1 MADSTTADRFHA
13 RLDQAK
19 LRLVR
24 WLGHSLA
31 TREGEEN
38 PKLDQVSRGNNV
50 ATREGEET
58 PRLDQ
63 VSRGNNIETREGEDT
78 PKLDQVSRGNN
89 TSIPGEQVSR
99 GNKYPGGTT

>member
-1 MADSTTADRFHA
+1 MAYSTTADRFHA

-50 ATREGEET
+50 ATREGEEN

-63 VSRGNNIETREGEDT
+63 VSRGNNIETREGEET
-78 PKLDQVSRGNN
+78 PKLD
-89 TSIPGEQVSR
+89 
-99 GNKYPGGTT
+99 

>member
-1 MADSTTADRFHA
+1 MADSTTADQFHA

-31 TREGEEN
+31 TREGEET
-38 PKLDQVSRGNNV
+38 PKLDQVNPGDTE

-58 PRLDQ
+58 P
-63 VSRGNNIETREGEDT
+63 
-78 PKLDQVSRGNN
+78 KLDQVDRGSS
-89 TSIPGEQVSR
+89 TAPGT
-99 GNKYPGGTT
+99 GNRWGLTWRPLRTERTATPGT